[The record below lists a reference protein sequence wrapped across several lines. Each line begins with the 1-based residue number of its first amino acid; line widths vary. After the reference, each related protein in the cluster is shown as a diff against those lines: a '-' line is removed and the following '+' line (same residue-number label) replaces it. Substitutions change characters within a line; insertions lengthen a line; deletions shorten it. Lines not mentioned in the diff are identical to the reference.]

1 MDTIYNTKEVRAEL
15 GSLTNKPSSKSLRDQ
30 VSISGGSEQV
40 LHREHL
46 KGWRLHVLTLCIC
59 LSIFLPNL
67 EVSIVST
74 ALVDITN
81 ELHGF
86 SETGWVIVSYLITYT
101 AFIIIWAKVSDIL
114 GRKKCLAT
122 SLVIFTAFSG
132 GCGASQKITHLI
144 VCRAFQGLGAA
155 GCFSIATIVIFE
167 MAPKE
172 KYPIYGTIISADVAL
187 ATALGPILGGLI
199 TENTTWRWV
208 FILNV
213 PAGIVTMILLYLSMP
228 AAFPHHGNSSQGQ
241 PGLKTKLSIE
251 SFLRIDALG
260 TLLLL
265 GASFLFVTSLLE
277 TSTKFSWGSPTT
289 ISLLVL
295 SGVFLVAFLFW
306 ERYITISSS
315 QQEPIF
321 PWRFVH
327 NRAWMGMLFTS
338 LLLGVPFTV
347 LVVNIPQ
354 KFQTVKGLSPLQ
366 AGIRLLPY
374 ALVAPI
380 GSFMA
385 NGIMSKAKK
394 FPPVFLV
401 LIGAILQVL
410 GLALYSALDT
420 GTDMNKSQ
428 YGFQAIAGFGLGI
441 SFGTLVLMTPFSVD
455 LQDLATGT
463 GAMVQFR
470 QLGSAIGLSI
480 AQSLMNSQLTSK
492 LSSILT
498 KEQLTTLLET
508 TTAVARFPPD
518 LRTRVID
525 VFAGAYGLQFKVVTA
540 FAAAE
545 VLTALLILKRKQIRV
560 G

>member
-1 MDTIYNTKEVRAEL
+1 MDTMDNSKDARLEVASITAKKSSTSLQDEVNIR
-15 GSLTNKPSSKSLRDQ
+15 GSP
-30 VSISGGSEQV
+30 GQV
-40 LHREHL
+40 LYREYL
-46 KGWRLHVLTLCIC
+46 TGWRLNVLTLWYVLITETSDFDYTSLLNMSNSIC

-81 ELHGF
+81 DLHGF
-86 SETGWVIVSYLITYT
+86 SQTGWVI
-101 AFIIIWAKVSDIL
+101 
-114 GRKKCLAT
+114 
-122 SLVIFTAFSG
+122 
-132 GCGASQKITHLI
+132 
-144 VCRAFQGLGAA
+144 
-155 GCFSIATIVIFE
+155 
-167 MAPKE
+167 
-172 KYPIYGTIISADVAL
+172 TIISADVAL

-208 FILNV
+208 FILKSV
-213 PAGIVTMILLYLSMP
+213 PAGIVAMILLFLSMP
-228 AAFPHHGNSSQGQ
+228 PGFPNHGNSSEGQ
-241 PGLKTKLSIE
+241 PGLNPKLSLAP
-251 SFLRIDALG
+251 FLRIDALG

-265 GASFLFVTSLLE
+265 GTSFLFVTSLLE
-277 TSTKFSWGSPTT
+277 TSTKFSWGSSTT

-295 SGVFLVAFLFW
+295 SGVFLIGFLFW
-306 ERYITISSS
+306 ERHITISSS

-327 NRAWMGMLFTS
+327 NRAWMGMLFVS
-338 LLLGVPFTV
+338 LLLGIPFTV

-374 ALVAPI
+374 ALIAPI

-385 NGIMSKAKK
+385 NGIISKAKK

-401 LIGAILQVL
+401 LIGAVLQVL
-410 GLALYSALDT
+410 GLALYSGLDT
-420 GTDMNKSQ
+420 GIYIKKSQ

-455 LQDLATGT
+455 PQDLATGT

-470 QLGSAIGLSI
+470 QLGSAIGLSV

-498 KEQLTTLLET
+498 REQLVALLET
-508 TTAVARFPPD
+508 TTSVNRFPSE
-518 LRTRVID
+518 LRIRVID
-525 VFAGAYGLQFKVVTA
+525 VFSGAYGLQIKVVTA

-545 VLTALLILKRKQIRV
+545 ILAALLILKREQTRV